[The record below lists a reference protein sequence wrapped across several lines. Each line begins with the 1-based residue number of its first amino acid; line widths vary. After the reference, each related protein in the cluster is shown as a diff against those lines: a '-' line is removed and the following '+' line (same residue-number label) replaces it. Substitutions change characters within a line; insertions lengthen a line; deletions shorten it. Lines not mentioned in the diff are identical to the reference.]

1 MALTN
6 DDKTWIKDAIVEGVN
21 DALELVVL
29 PRFDAIQTQL
39 DRHDKKFEI
48 IDGRLTAIETRLD
61 SVETRLDSVKS
72 RLTSVETD
80 IRDMKQSIHTMSW
93 QIEAMMNDIKELY
106 DAVYKKPNRA
116 LIDRQFSK
124 LSDTDKVLVLN
135 QEILKMA
142 KKLNVELPR

>member
-6 DDKTWIKDAIVEGVN
+6 DNATINRQLE
-21 DALELVVL
+21 ALADVL
-29 PRFDAIQTQL
+29 
-39 DRHDKKFEI
+39 
-48 IDGRLTAIETRLD
+48 
-61 SVETRLDSVKS
+61 
-72 RLTSVETD
+72 
-80 IRDMKQSIHTMSW
+80 
-93 QIEAMMNDIKELY
+93 KELY